1 VIEVRV
7 DDLAFFEG
15 DAIVRPVNADLGATT
30 PLMRRLEQAAG
41 PTLPG
46 KIQLHEPLPVGAAVV
61 TAAGALGAGFLVNAV
76 VSSDTEPATR
86 ATVRHALTSA
96 LHRVEGWRME
106 SVAIAPLGLGAG
118 NLAIEESADVMCEV
132 LAAHLRHARFP
143 QRVAIFV
150 ETADEETALVI
161 AARRN
166 GL

>member
-1 VIEVRV
+1 MIEVRV

-41 PTLPG
+41 PTLLE

-61 TAAGALGAGFLVNAV
+61 TAAGALTADLLVNAV

-86 ATVRHALTSA
+86 TTVRQALTSA

-106 SVAIAPLGLGAG
+106 SIAIAPLGLGAG
-118 NLAIEESADVMCEV
+118 NLAIDESAEVMCEV
-132 LAAHLRHARFP
+132 LAAHLRRARFP
-143 QRVAIFV
+143 GRVTFV
-150 ETADEETALVI
+150 AETNDEEATLAA
-161 AARRN
+161 AARRH